1 MSTKKS
7 ESKQIW
13 IVIVALFCV
22 LFAVLF
28 LTTDVFTKEEK
39 VSSHVVLADEANN
52 DFQIT
57 IHYFPNKK
65 SDAQALSYIL
75 KEYGYSVA
83 VAKAASLPALKGS
96 EKSPSHIFFNRSEIQ
111 RAMKIKALIEG
122 VVGSAVNAY
131 RFHEPQTDPS
141 MLMVFTDA

>member
-13 IVIVALFCV
+13 IVIIALFCV
-22 LFAVLF
+22 LLAVLF
-28 LTTDVFTKEEK
+28 LTTDILTKEEQAP
-39 VSSHVVLADEANN
+39 SQVVLADKANN
-52 DFQIT
+52 NFQIT

-83 VAKAASLPALKGS
+83 VETAASLPALKGS

-111 RAMKIKALIEG
+111 RAMKIKGLIEG
-122 VVGSAVNAY
+122 VVGTAVNAY
-131 RFHEPQTDPS
+131 RFHEPQADPS
-141 MLMVFTDA
+141 MLMVFTDT